1 MSIDVVSSSNQNENF
16 PKTDHWFHVSE
27 GFEDGHIT
35 QIVKKLCHKYI
46 TIRLHTYD
54 KLYIREVINNSS

>member
-1 MSIDVVSSSNQNENF
+1 MSIDVVSSSNRNENF

-35 QIVKKLCHKYI
+35 QIVKKTL
-46 TIRLHTYD
+46 
-54 KLYIREVINNSS
+54 S